1 MKRYIKN
8 LLRENLLSEI
18 GDLTNPYVRQGS
30 FHFHPMGE
38 GGFETFFKDELGE
51 DFVHIGIYAIPNH
64 PNQYSFGYAID
75 GDTIGKKKT
84 NVNHYFR
91 IIATVSEAL
100 MQFLEEKQPEY
111 VDLKGSDRAKKEG
124 QKDNIYLK
132 FLDKK
137 KSELASKGYE
147 LADPL
152 DSPAL
157 KKIENN

>member
-1 MKRYIKN
+1 MKTFIKQ
-8 LLRENLLSEI
+8 LLRETLISEI

-51 DFVHIGIYAIPNH
+51 DFVHIGIYAIPKH
-64 PNQYSFGYAID
+64 PNQYSFGYSID
-75 GDTIGKKKT
+75 GDTIGKTKT
-84 NVNHYFR
+84 NVRHYFR

-100 MQFLEEKQPEY
+100 MQFLGEKQPEY
-111 VDLKGSDRAKKEG
+111 VDLKGSDRQSKDG
-124 QKDNIYLK
+124 QKDNIYFE

-147 LADPL
+147 IADYF

-157 KKIENN
+157 KKIKR